1 MAEAGA
7 VFVLQHCRAALDP
20 PELMIRMRLIGYC
33 FGIRSERRL
42 CEEVHL
48 NLAYTAG
55 SAVWVWGEMAT
66 CPTIRSAN
74 RSASGEE
81 TRLPRNGVGTLR
93 LSGRS
98 ETRRCQPPRSVRSD
112 SSWRARSGMASRR
125 WAGGNRLGSSRKFLA
140 SSPSILQV
148 ADCVRNDD
156 ASAHATPAG
165 ARLGFSSRADARSDD
180 RSISARSKA

>member
-1 MAEAGA
+1 
-7 VFVLQHCRAALDP
+7 
-20 PELMIRMRLIGYC
+20 
-33 FGIRSERRL
+33 
-42 CEEVHL
+42 
-48 NLAYTAG
+48 
-55 SAVWVWGEMAT
+55 MAT

-74 RSASGEE
+74 RSASGED
-81 TRLPRNGVGTLR
+81 TRLPQNGVGTLR

-156 ASAHATPAG
+156 ASAHATPVG

-180 RSISARSKA
+180 RSISVCQSMSIRLFLWISGTISPLLPQMEPAASEDL